1 MDQKTITVCIVEDDD
16 DIRNLTKQVVELSGN
31 IVFTHEFTNAEEFLK
46 ESNDLVVDIILMDIG
61 LPGLS
66 GIECVRQ
73 CISEGSDFNFIMSTT
88 HFDASEVFEALK
100 AGAKGYILKGGPPN
114 KLIEDIYEMASGGSP
129 MSPQISRLVID
140 SFHKQTQSLNELSG
154 LTKQEWEVLS
164 GLEKGL
170 TYKEIAS
177 QKYVS
182 AHTVRAQIRSIY
194 EKLHVHNKVE
204 AVKFY
209 QKSK

>member
-1 MDQKTITVCIVEDDD
+1 
-16 DIRNLTKQVVELSGN
+16 
-31 IVFTHEFTNAEEFLK
+31 
-46 ESNDLVVDIILMDIG
+46 
-61 LPGLS
+61 
-66 GIECVRQ
+66 
-73 CISEGSDFNFIMSTT
+73 
-88 HFDASEVFEALK
+88 
-100 AGAKGYILKGGPPN
+100 
-114 KLIEDIYEMASGGSP
+114 MAIGGSP